1 VCGGQVSAP
10 FINGHIR
17 DCLAKKEKLSPPPSP
32 PPPRSP
38 SMLVAQGPV
47 SGLLPGPVP
56 GLWLLENFISEEE
69 EAELVALMDADTGTP
84 WRHSTFNGHCDTK
97 CYGVRTQFGKGIVRV
112 NDVAKGEHGM
122 PPFLEKYVAR
132 LRDMVRAVSRSQTLP
147 SVLHNFLPNECNF
160 NCYSNKVGHYL
171 SAHVDD
177 RYLSGEV
184 LMNLS
189 LNGASVMTYSK
200 GGSTSPHDSVR
211 VDLPRRM
218 LQLVTGDARYKFTHA
233 IKAEDIVDDKRYSIT
248 WRMACPQHGTVRGAA
263 VEKPGQT
270 MDSFYARP

>member
-1 VCGGQVSAP
+1 
-10 FINGHIR
+10 
-17 DCLAKKEKLSPPPSP
+17 
-32 PPPRSP
+32 
-38 SMLVAQGPV
+38 MLVAQGPV
-47 SGLLPGPVP
+47 PGLLLGPVP
-56 GLWLLENFISEEE
+56 GLYLWDNFISKKE
-69 EAELVALMDADTGTP
+69 EAEAVAWFEADTGTP

-97 CYGVRTQFGKGIVRV
+97 CYGVRTQFGKGDEERIVRV
-112 NDVAKGEHGM
+112 NDVAKGEHDM

-132 LRDMVRAVSRSQTLP
+132 LREVVSAVSRSKTLP
-147 SVLHNFLPNECNF
+147 SVLHNFAPNECNVNF
-160 NCYSNKVGHYL
+160 YSKEKGHYL
-171 SAHVDD
+171 SPHFDD
-177 RYLSGEV
+177 RHLSGEV

-233 IKAEDIVDDKRYSIT
+233 IKKEDIVDVKRYSIT
-248 WRMACPQHGTVRGAA
+248 LRMACPQHGTVRGAA

-270 MDSFYARP
+270 MDAFLMPAPDAPGQGGK